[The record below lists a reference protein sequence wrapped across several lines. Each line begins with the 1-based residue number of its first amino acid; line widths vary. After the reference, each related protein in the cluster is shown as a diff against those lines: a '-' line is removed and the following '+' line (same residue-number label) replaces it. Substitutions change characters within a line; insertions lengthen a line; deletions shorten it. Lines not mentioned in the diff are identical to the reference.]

1 MNYSFAI
8 SFSYNIVIIDDV
20 HILCSWL
27 VALEIVS

>member
-27 VALEIVS
+27 ACYRNSL